1 MADLSISCYIIYI
14 VSGLIIMA
22 LSISIVVFSFRTKSY
37 ANKIKDLKIKTNF
50 TLDYQNNGKL
60 NIFENSILNEE
71 PNQFEEFFIK
81 YNLKEGLTF
90 NENKKIKNSL
100 NNFYRISVTIIV
112 FLIIIS
118 ISPICFICGRAL
130 HYLCCVFS
138 VAYGTDIPYEKY
150 IRRLII
156 EFVVESLIV
165 LILLSIFAGFYI
177 SYKNKFQNDFFDFYY
192 TINDY
197 NLQNSFK
204 NYYDSLFDLN
214 NVLILNIIFLPI
226 LLFIFIANILFYCF
240 YSDPC
245 ELFDEDD

>member
-14 VSGLIIMA
+14 VSGLIIMG
-22 LSISIVVFSFRTKSY
+22 LSISIVVFSFRTISY
-37 ANKIKDLKIKTNF
+37 SNKIKDLKIKTNF
-50 TLDYQNNGKL
+50 TSEYQNNGKL

-100 NNFYRISVTIIV
+100 NNFYRISVAIIV
-112 FLIIIS
+112 FFIIIS
-118 ISPICFICGRAL
+118 ISPICFICGSAL
-130 HYLCCVFS
+130 HYFCYVFS
-138 VAYGTDIPYEKY
+138 VAYGTNIPYEKY

-156 EFVVESLIV
+156 EFVIGSLIV
-165 LILLSIFAGFYI
+165 LILLSIFVVFYI
-177 SYKNKFQNDFFDFYY
+177 SYKNQFQNNFFNFYY
-192 TINDY
+192 TINDN

-204 NYYDSLFDLN
+204 NYYNFLFDLK
-214 NVLILNIIFLPI
+214 NVLIIKIILLPI

-240 YSDPC
+240 YLDP
-245 ELFDEDD
+245 